1 METRH
6 EQQAVIVERYTRGE
20 EIAHGVTHGVGALL
34 SVAGL
39 TLLVTL
45 TILREDTW
53 AIVGCSIFGATLVV
67 LYTASTLYHSILSPR
82 INHALRILDHAAIY
96 LLIAGTYTPFMLH
109 VRGPWGW
116 SLFGLVWALA
126 IAGVVFKVASPRR
139 FREASLASYVFLG
152 WLAVACLPL
161 LVEHLDSPGL
171 KLLLAGGLAYTGG
184 VVFYS
189 WRSLPYHHAI
199 WHLCVLLGSA
209 LHFFSVLSLVQ
220 AR

>member
-1 METRH
+1 
-6 EQQAVIVERYTRGE
+6 
-20 EIAHGVTHGVGALL
+20 
-34 SVAGL
+34 
-39 TLLVTL
+39 VTL
-45 TILREDTW
+45 TLLREDTW
-53 AIVGCSIFGATLVV
+53 AMVGCSIFGATLVV

-82 INHALRILDHAAIY
+82 VNHALRILDHAAIY

-116 SLFGLVWALA
+116 GLFGLVWGLA

-139 FREASLASYVFLG
+139 FRGASLASYIFLG

-161 LVEHLDSPGL
+161 LIEHLDSPGL

-184 VVFYS
+184 IIFYS

-209 LHFFSVLSLVQ
+209 LHFFSVLNLVQ
-220 AR
+220 AG